1 MVFTRIVRWSFVRSC
16 DCRTWDFDSFAES
29 LCLRERI
36 ENSIVIKDPELYH
49 AKAKFNDIMKAIAYS
64 P

>member
-1 MVFTRIVRWSFVRSC
+1 VRSC
-16 DCRTWDFDSFAES
+16 YCRTWDFDSFAAS

-49 AKAKFNDIMKAIAYS
+49 ARAKFNDIMKAIEYS

>member
-1 MVFTRIVRWSFVRSC
+1 VRSC